1 LEGQR
6 RKPTSDSGQEG
17 FIEAPCRPIKQKQA
31 RTGASS
37 FARADHLVQILAEF
51 FSRILFQEITT
62 TAGDAW
68 NKALSA
74 QHAAQTEV
82 DLLELVRVVVGKHL
96 SPGWP
101 KASSL
106 SLATRSPRPNS
117 HSERQPNIIFG
128 HRRSGGFGA
137 NEVTQLGKLDSR
149 AKCVGSWEPM
159 KY

>member
-1 LEGQR
+1 LEGLR
-6 RKPTSDSGQEG
+6 KKPTSDSGQEG
-17 FIEAPCRPIKQKQA
+17 FIKAPCRPIKQKQT

-82 DLLELVRVVVGKHL
+82 DLLELVCVVVGKHL
-96 SPGWP
+96 SPRLAQGL
-101 KASSL
+101 KSL
-106 SLATRSPRPNS
+106 TRDKIAAPEFAFRTAAQHNFRTS
-117 HSERQPNIIFG
+117 
-128 HRRSGGFGA
+128 
-137 NEVTQLGKLDSR
+137 T
-149 AKCVGSWEPM
+149 
-159 KY
+159 